1 MRAGSIMTA
10 FVGVAIAGASVF
22 YASTLSPNAAVNP
35 TAEAAEAAPSTVID
49 VYVANEDIP
58 FGAEITIDKL
68 TVQTWPVDAVP
79 FEAITDISELI
90 NDDAEPRRA
99 KRQISQGEM
108 LLPAKLSAFGETV
121 TIVQKLGPNM
131 RAVAIQVDAVTGVGG
146 FVAPGDRVD
155 IVLTQGRDQD
165 LTSTTI
171 LQEVNVIGV
180 DQAADFDELQEG
192 VARTVTVEVSARDGQ
207 KLALAQNAGQL
218 SLTLRTLDNA
228 TNETLA
234 PVTLADVL
242 GTPKP
247 VAPVVVAPAPVVV
260 APAPQTI
267 RVRRGNEESVIT
279 LDQVNA
285 AIGPTP

>member
-10 FVGVAIAGASVF
+10 LVGVIIAGASVF
-22 YASTLSPNAAVNP
+22 YASTLSPNAAVNS
-35 TAEAAEAAPSTVID
+35 AAVAAEVAPSNVID
-49 VYVANEDIP
+49 VYVANADIP

-79 FEAITDISELI
+79 LEAITDINELI
-90 NDDAEPRRA
+90 NESAEPRRA

-108 LLPAKLSAFGETV
+108 LLPSKLSAFGETV

-146 FVAPGDRVD
+146 FVSPGDQVD

-171 LQEVNVIGV
+171 LQAVNVIGV
-180 DQAADFDELQEG
+180 DQAADFDEIREG
-192 VARTVTVEVSARDGQ
+192 IARTVTVEVSARDGQ

-247 VAPVVVAPAPVVV
+247 VEPVVAAPAPVVV
-260 APAPQTI
+260 QAAPQTI

-279 LDQVNA
+279 LDQQVPPT
-285 AIGPTP
+285 GPTP